1 MSRFYLSPELWE
13 ESIWELSGDEA
24 RHASKVLRMK
34 DGDRCVVFDGKGR
47 SCLVSISG
55 NPTSHAV
62 ALKREG
68 DITDSSAAAAI
79 TLVQSIP
86 KGSNMDWIVQKAVEM
101 GVSRI
106 IPVITERT
114 IVRLNEKEAIA
125 KQLKWKRTALEACK
139 QCGQNI
145 LPEIDVPRPFA
156 LAIGQSTSDISIV
169 ASLVPGV
176 KPIRDV
182 LEGARAGSV
191 KNASLL
197 VGPEGDLTDME
208 VQGSFI

>member
-1 MSRFYLSPELWE
+1 M
-13 ESIWELSGDEA
+13 
-24 RHASKVLRMK
+24 
-34 DGDRCVVFDGKGR
+34 C
-47 SCLVSISG
+47 
-55 NPTSHAV
+55 
-62 ALKREG
+62 
-68 DITDSSAAAAI
+68 SSDLAAI
-79 TLVQSIP
+79 TLVQSNP

-114 IVRLNEKEAIA
+114 IVRLNEKEAVA

-156 LAIGQSTSDISIV
+156 LAIGQSTSDMSIV
-169 ASLVPGV
+169 AALVPGV

-182 LEGARAGSV
+182 LETARTEAV

-197 VGPEGDLTDME
+197 VGPEGDLTNKETSMALEAGYVPVTFGDIVLRVE
-208 VQGSFI
+208 TASFFSLTCIRYALD